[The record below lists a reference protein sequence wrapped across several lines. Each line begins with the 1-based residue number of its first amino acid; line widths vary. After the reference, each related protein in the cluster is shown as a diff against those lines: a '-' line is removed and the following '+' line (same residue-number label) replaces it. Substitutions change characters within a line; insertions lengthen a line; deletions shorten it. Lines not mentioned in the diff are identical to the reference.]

1 MPLHLAIMS
10 LMNFS
15 DSSFRGKV
23 EAKVR
28 SHKAEEYRNQCKGK
42 KETSNREGER
52 EKDIKGKYR
61 LEIGSFFLIIRESWL
76 CWYGDKKKR

>member
-1 MPLHLAIMS
+1 MPLHLAIMP

-42 KETSNREGER
+42 KETSSHEGER
-52 EKDIKGKYR
+52 EK
-61 LEIGSFFLIIRESWL
+61 EIS
-76 CWYGDKKKR
+76 